1 MMSTTP
7 DSLEQLQQTSL
18 FRDFTL
24 DEIQGCLELL
34 DSEDAA
40 AGTCIVRQDEHGDSM
55 YLLVSGRARV
65 IHHKDGCD
73 VALAELKQGDFF
85 GEIALVDHG
94 PRSADVEAIT
104 DCRLYKITQAAISA
118 IAGVYPTAA
127 FKFLLAVG
135 RILVE
140 RMRQSNARYID
151 SLLPVV
157 TKEQ

>member
-1 MMSTTP
+1 MSSTP
-7 DSLEQLQQTSL
+7 DLNQLQQTSL

-24 DEIQGCLELL
+24 DEIQGCFELL
-34 DSEDAA
+34 ESEDVS

-55 YLLVSGRARV
+55 YLLVSGTAKV
-65 IHHKDGCD
+65 IHHKNGCD

-94 PRSADVEAIT
+94 PRSADVEALT
-104 DCRLYKITQAAISA
+104 DCRLYKITQATLSA
-118 IAGVYPTAA
+118 LAGVYPNAA
-127 FKFLLAVG
+127 FKFLIAVG

-151 SLLPVV
+151 SLIPVV
-157 TKEQ
+157 EKE

>member
-1 MMSTTP
+1 MSTGP
-7 DSLEQLQQTSL
+7 EYIQQLQQTSL
-18 FRDFTL
+18 FRDFTP

-34 DSEDAA
+34 DGENAA
-40 AGTCIVRQDEHGDSM
+40 AGSCIVRQDEHGDSM
-55 YLLVSGRARV
+55 YLLVSGRAKV
-65 IHHKDGCD
+65 IHHTSGRE
-73 VALAELKQGDFF
+73 VELAELKPGEFF

-104 DCRLYKITQAAISA
+104 DCRLYKITQATISA

-151 SLLPVV
+151 SLTVPLI
-157 TKEQ
+157 KG

>member
-1 MMSTTP
+1 MSTAP
-7 DSLEQLQQTSL
+7 DYIQQLQQTSL
-18 FRDFTL
+18 FRDFTR

-34 DSEDAA
+34 DGENAA
-40 AGTCIVRQDEHGDSM
+40 AGSCIVRQDEHGDSM
-55 YLLVSGRARV
+55 YLLVSGRAKV
-65 IHHKDGCD
+65 IHHTGDRE
-73 VALAELKQGDFF
+73 VELAELKPGEFF

-104 DCRLYKITQAAISA
+104 DCRLYKITQATISA

-151 SLLPVV
+151 SLTVPLI
-157 TKEQ
+157 KG